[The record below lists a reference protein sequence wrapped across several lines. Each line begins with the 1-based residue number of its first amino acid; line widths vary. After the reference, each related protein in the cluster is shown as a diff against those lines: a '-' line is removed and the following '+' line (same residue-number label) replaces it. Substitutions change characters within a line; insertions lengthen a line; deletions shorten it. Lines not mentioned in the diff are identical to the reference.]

1 MKYNT
6 QEEKLKL
13 PEYGRNIQQMVD
25 TCVRIED
32 REERNAC
39 AYTIASIMS
48 RLFLEFAQEEG
59 NYNPEIDH
67 KIWDLINI
75 MSDFKLDVDFPF
87 EVITEE
93 SAKLN
98 PERIE
103 YSVAPIHMRHYGKNI
118 QNMVKEVSLMPDGP
132 EKDDCIRKVAY
143 HMKKLLFLHNKEGVD
158 DSIVIRDLALFSE
171 GRIQL
176 DPQNFHL
183 RDFVETEVQP
193 TATVAKTTGKKKKKK
208 K

>member
-25 TCVRIED
+25 TCMRIED

-39 AYTIASIMS
+39 AYTIASIMG
-48 RLFLEFAQEEG
+48 RLFPEFEQEPG
-59 NYNPEIDH
+59 NFNPEIQN

-75 MSDFKLDVDFPF
+75 MSDFKLDVDFPC
-87 EVITEE
+87 EVITREK
-93 SAKLN
+93 AQLQ
-98 PERIE
+98 PERIP
-103 YSVAPIHMRHYGKNI
+103 YSVAPIRMRHYGKNI
-118 QNMVKEVSLMPDGP
+118 QNMVKEVSLMEDGP
-132 EKDDCIRKVAY
+132 EKDDCILKVAY
-143 HMKKLLFLHNKEGVD
+143 QMKKLLFLHNKEGVD
-158 DSIVIRDLALFSE
+158 DSIVIRDLATFSE

-176 DPQNFHL
+176 DPATFYL
-183 RDFVETEVQP
+183 RDFVETEAQP
-193 TATVAKTTGKKKKKK
+193 APAKTGGKKKKKK